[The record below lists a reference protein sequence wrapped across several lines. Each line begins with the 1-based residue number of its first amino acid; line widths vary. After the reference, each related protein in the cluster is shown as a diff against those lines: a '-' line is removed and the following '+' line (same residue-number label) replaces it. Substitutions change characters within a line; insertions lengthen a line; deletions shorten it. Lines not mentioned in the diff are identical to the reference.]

1 MRRRRGSLAFWL
13 LIVAIL
19 LANALLI
26 HWLAPAWDDPAVS
39 STTRPPGLAA
49 ARSAVSA

>member
-13 LIVAIL
+13 VIVAIL

-26 HWLAPAWDDPAVS
+26 HWLAPAWDGPAVS
-39 STTRPPGLAA
+39 STA